1 MLLAVNLKIPLSPPS
16 LPVTPVLISI
26 NDPEVKPL
34 PELVILNAVPSVNPV
49 VAIFMPVP
57 VAIDV
62 ACKSNTALDGFPVV
76 VVVDKCINDPE
87 YKLEPAAIS
96 SALPPL
102 NAFAEMDNIFP
113 VVTESATY

>member
-1 MLLAVNLKIPLSPPS
+1 
-16 LPVTPVLISI
+16 
-26 NDPEVKPL
+26 
-34 PELVILNAVPSVNPV
+34 
-49 VAIFMPVP
+49 MPVP

-76 VVVDKCINDPE
+76 VVVDKYINDPE